1 MKTQTPVLR
10 GDSVY
15 LRVGEVFLH
24 SECNA
29 RGEEVNCR
37 APVAAAPLPVA
48 LLSGHAPLNTLL
60 GLSRGRH
67 LAQVHIREEWEGLG
81 RLEVGLTMSPRGGGG
96 AGGGGR
102 GGYRG
107 AVLLAQRVGSA
118 WQSPPAKRYD
128 QGSRSGTGRDILGV
142 RASVSR
148 GGGHRGYRAGH
159 GHTLSLSEAAEASGM
174 RLTIQ

>member
-1 MKTQTPVLR
+1 MTPVLR
-10 GDSVY
+10 DDSVY

-29 RGEEVNCR
+29 RGEVVNCI

-60 GLSRGRH
+60 GPSRGRH
-67 LAQVHIREEWEGLG
+67 LAQVHVKGEGEGLG
-81 RLEVGLTMSPRGGGG
+81 QLEVGLTTSPRGGGG
-96 AGGGGR
+96 AGEGGR

-118 WQSPPAKRYD
+118 WQSPPAQRYE

-148 GGGHRGYRAGH
+148 GGGHRGHRAGH
-159 GHTLSLSEAAEASGM
+159 GHTLSLS
-174 RLTIQ
+174 L